1 MPHITLSLKKKH
13 HHWYVGKTDSN
24 SVHANTSYIP
34 NNAQGVM
41 SWNEISMQL
50 HKYTG
55 RESHLEG
62 SMQHVP
68 GNLYSIQYLKDSLS
82 SQLT

>member
-1 MPHITLSLKKKH
+1 
-13 HHWYVGKTDSN
+13 
-24 SVHANTSYIP
+24 
-34 NNAQGVM
+34 M

-55 RESHLEG
+55 RESHLDPIEG

>member
-1 MPHITLSLKKKH
+1 
-13 HHWYVGKTDSN
+13 
-24 SVHANTSYIP
+24 
-34 NNAQGVM
+34 M